1 MQKTLLIILL
11 SALFCTS
18 ALVSSANIIADR
30 AKTDVIYEPIN
41 DAVDV
46 VVYPN
51 PAEENIF
58 VRLDLI
64 DPSFTYSSEIDL
76 EIRSLLGTPM
86 PVEAERIDA
95 NRFRILTADFPA
107 GYYLLIVQCKE
118 CNGDNEH
125 PSKEVFKFLK
135 K

>member
-1 MQKTLLIILL
+1 MQKNLLIILL
-11 SALFCTS
+11 LVLFCTS
-18 ALVSSANIIADR
+18 ALVSSADAYIKHTKVSKN
-30 AKTDVIYEPIN
+30 YEPVN

-64 DPSFTYSSEIDL
+64 NPSFTNSSEVEF
-76 EIRSLLGTPM
+76 EIRSILGTSM
-86 PVEAERIDA
+86 PIEAERMDA
-95 NRFRILTADFPA
+95 NRFRILIADFPV

-118 CNGDNEH
+118 CSNGSSH

>member
-1 MQKTLLIILL
+1 MQKNLLVILL
-11 SALFCTS
+11 LALFCTS
-18 ALVSSANIIADR
+18 ALVSSADILTEQ
-30 AKTDVIYEPIN
+30 AKTNASYAPVN

-64 DPSFTYSSEIDL
+64 DPSFTDSPEIDL
-76 EIRSLLGTPM
+76 EIRSLLGTSM

-95 NRFRILTADFPA
+95 NRFRILTADFPS